1 MPFIKLIKTINSHYL
16 YDVNRDEII
25 KISKELYEFYKKKLL
40 INTRIEKEIKALKQ
54 QGYLS
59 DKHPTNT
66 INPLSTFLGDY
77 VDRKINQVT
86 LQLTQ
91 NCNFRCSYC
100 IYSEAKNEKQRSHS
114 NNDMNF
120 EMAKKILDFY
130 LEHSIDNDNISI
142 GLYGGEPLLKF
153 NLIQQIVDY
162 AENIFCG
169 KNLLFSMTT
178 NGSLLTND
186 IINFFTKHNVKLMVS
201 LDGPESIHDRYRL
214 FANSGEGSFNKV
226 LSNLNMIKDNYPEYW
241 KNVHISMVINPQFEY
256 NSYNKL
262 FNDYK
267 YLREVSVHSSIVDD
281 SYSYNK
287 TKVSN
292 SYITQ
297 SRYEIFLAL
306 LWYINKISDQI
317 VSPIAK
323 QEIETIVKKLK
334 LMAKRYELP
343 SNISHSGPCIPGQL
357 RLFVN
362 VFGEFFPCE
371 RVSETSTIMNIGN
384 IKDGFYYNKIYDLL
398 NFSNLINCNCKNC
411 WAISFCTLCAKYA
424 DNGNAFSDQRVLKE
438 CHSIRKKTY
447 DFFCNIIMFR
457 EYYEYYKK

>member
-1 MPFIKLIKTINSHYL
+1 MH
-16 YDVNRDEII
+16 
-25 KISKELYEFYKKKLL
+25 IS
-40 INTRIEKEIKALKQ
+40 Q
-54 QGYLS
+54 QHF
-59 DKHPTNT
+59 DK
-66 INPLSTFLGDY
+66 
-77 VDRKINQVT
+77 
-86 LQLTQ
+86 
-91 NCNFRCSYC
+91 
-100 IYSEAKNEKQRSHS
+100 
-114 NNDMNF
+114 
-120 EMAKKILDFY
+120 
-130 LEHSIDNDNISI
+130 
-142 GLYGGEPLLKF
+142 
-153 NLIQQIVDY
+153 Y

-169 KNLLFSMTT
+169 KNLLFSITT